1 MAEGRRQNTD
11 TDVACVRA
19 QGMTLLV
26 ENSMMRDVRLNKTGD
41 GKQITIRRKSG
52 ATLTDIC
59 EMIDDVAS
67 NDDVAEIIIVADTQ
81 ERKWTLATSKET
93 CTN

>member
-11 TDVACVRA
+11 TDVVCVRA
-19 QGMTLLV
+19 QGMTQLV
-26 ENSMMRDVRLNKTGD
+26 ENSMLRDVRLNKTCD
-41 GKQITIRRKSG
+41 GKRITIRRKSG

-59 EMIDDVAS
+59 EIIDDAAS
-67 NDDVAEIIIVADTQ
+67 IDDVAEIIIVAGTQ